1 MPYVSILIIFL
12 IWGSSFILM
21 DRALAALGPVE
32 VAIAR
37 LLSGATVVGCYWYFS
52 RQPARFTCV
61 QWAHIGLVACLSN
74 TLPFVIQPYLLGQ
87 GFGHSFFGTMVALVP
102 LATILVSIPMLG
114 IWPSRRQTV
123 GVVGGFICVAA
134 LMHDGSIR
142 GMSFG
147 LLALAVSV
155 PMSYAFGN
163 TYIRWKLNDL
173 PAEPLTALFLG
184 LGGLMLVPLELMPD
198 VLQQLHISRPATPH
212 HWPLALAAIG
222 LLGIVGTGMT
232 ILVFIRLIQR
242 QGPLFAGMVTYII
255 PVIALL
261 WGYVDGE
268 SISSQQMIAIAG
280 VLAMVGLVQWGA
292 AERVESPES
301 RVQS

>member
-1 MPYVSILIIFL
+1 MPYLSFL
-12 IWGSSFILM
+12 MICCIWGSSFILM
-21 DRALAALGPVE
+21 DRALMALGPVE
-32 VAIAR
+32 VGIAR
-37 LLSGATVVGCYWYFS
+37 LLSGATVVGCFWFFT
-52 RQPARFTCV
+52 RQPARITGI

-114 IWPSRRQTV
+114 IWPTWRQTV
-123 GVVGGFICVAA
+123 GVMGGFVCVAT

-142 GMSFG
+142 GMSAG

-155 PMSYAFGN
+155 PVTYAFGN

-184 LGGLMLVPLELMPD
+184 LGGLMLVPLELMPGAI
-198 VLQQLHISRPATPH
+198 QQLDLSRPAAPH
-212 HWPLALAAIG
+212 HWPLALAAIS
-222 LLGIVGTGMT
+222 LLGIVGTGIT

-255 PVIALL
+255 PVVALL
-261 WGYVDGE
+261 WGHVDGE
-268 SISSQQMIAIAG
+268 SISGQQTVAIAG

-292 AERVESPES
+292 AGPKES